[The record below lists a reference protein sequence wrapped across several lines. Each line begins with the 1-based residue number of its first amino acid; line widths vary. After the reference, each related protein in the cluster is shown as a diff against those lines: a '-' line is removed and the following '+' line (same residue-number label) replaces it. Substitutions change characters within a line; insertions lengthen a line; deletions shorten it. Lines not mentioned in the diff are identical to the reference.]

1 MHGRGL
7 KIFRN
12 YRYLAREFYS
22 GKIFAA
28 FDTETTGLHAS
39 SDHLMEIGA
48 VKFNKDGIIGEPFSS
63 LIKPP
68 VPITPFLQN
77 LTHITQEMLEGQ
89 RDAAAV
95 TFDFLRWLSSDDVIL
110 IAHNAPFDMYFIN
123 NQLEKMNLSP
133 LKNSVIDTLPLSR
146 WAYPNLNKNGLEG
159 QYKLQS
165 LASHLNIKV
174 MEAHRATDDARV
186 CMELFKRIIKDT
198 RSVQKSIKNPEE
210 NQDGLF
216 SQGKDQMELF

>member
-12 YRYLAREFYS
+12 YRSLAREFYS

-28 FDTETTGLHAS
+28 FDTETTGLHAAT
-39 SDHLMEIGA
+39 DHLMEIGA
-48 VKFNKDGIIGEPFSS
+48 VKFNRDGIIGEPFSS

-68 VPITPFLQN
+68 VPLTPFLQN
-77 LTHITQEMLEGQ
+77 LTHITPEMLENQ
-89 RDAAAV
+89 SDASTV
-95 TFDFLRWLSSDDVIL
+95 TFEFLRWLSSDDVIL

-123 NQLEKMNLSP
+123 AQLERMNMDA
-133 LKNSVIDTLPLSR
+133 LKNTVIDTLPLSR

-159 QYKLQS
+159 QYKLQN
-165 LASHLNIKV
+165 LASLLNIKV
-174 MEAHRATDDARV
+174 LEAHRAHDDARV

-198 RSVQKSIKNPEE
+198 RPVQKDIEKQTQES
-210 NQDGLF
+210 LF
-216 SQGKDQMELF
+216 SQENGQLELF

>member
-12 YRYLAREFYS
+12 YRCLAREFYS
-22 GKIFAA
+22 GKVFAA
-28 FDTETTGLHAS
+28 FDTETTGLHAAT
-39 SDHLMEIGA
+39 DHLMEIGA

-68 VPITPFLQN
+68 VPLTPFLQE
-77 LTHITQEMLEGQ
+77 LTHITPQMLENQ
-89 RDAAAV
+89 SDAATV
-95 TFDFLRWLSSDDVIL
+95 TFDFLRWLASDDVIL

-123 NQLEKMNLSP
+123 AQLEKMNMDA
-133 LKNSVIDTLPLSR
+133 LKNTVIDTLPLSR

-159 QYKLQS
+159 QYKLQN
-165 LASHLNIKV
+165 LATLLNIKV
-174 MEAHRATDDARV
+174 LEAHRAHDDARV

-198 RSVQKSIKNPEE
+198 RPVQKDIEKQKQES
-210 NQDGLF
+210 LF
-216 SQGKDQMELF
+216 SQENGQLELF